1 MRPGEQGFGA
11 GGSARAGRRKGW
23 GRPAFVTGEER
34 GKGVPSVRGR
44 REGREERKRKE
55 RKEKEKGKRNGGEEK
70 ENGKK
75 EKGRGRVRAS
85 GNRGRGR
92 PRAVLVTRAR
102 PGEVRHAERGGGAA
116 TCGRKREAGPSVL
129 GRGGEGER
137 REREKER
144 ERDSR
149 RRSRRVVARDSG
161 WDGGEEKER
170 RVRSAEKG
178 QMDTS
183 KGIGCWKTG
192 VWDGKEFPG
201 IRVLGFRRI
210 SSSTLEIFL
219 KINIL
224 SRVIYLVNFFF
235 SRTLQTYLP

>member
-1 MRPGEQGFGA
+1 MRD
-11 GGSARAGRRKGW
+11 GGD
-23 GRPAFVTGEER
+23 
-34 GKGVPSVRGR
+34 
-44 REGREERKRKE
+44 
-55 RKEKEKGKRNGGEEK
+55 
-70 ENGKK
+70 
-75 EKGRGRVRAS
+75 
-85 GNRGRGR
+85 RGRGR
-92 PRAVLVTRAR
+92 PRAALVTRAR
-102 PGEVRHAERGGGAA
+102 ARGGEARRAGWPLAA
-116 TCGRKREAGPSVL
+116 GKREAGPSVL

-149 RRSRRVVARDSG
+149 RRSRRVVARDAG

-210 SSSTLEIFL
+210 SSSTLE
-219 KINIL
+219 
-224 SRVIYLVNFFF
+224 NF
-235 SRTLQTYLP
+235 